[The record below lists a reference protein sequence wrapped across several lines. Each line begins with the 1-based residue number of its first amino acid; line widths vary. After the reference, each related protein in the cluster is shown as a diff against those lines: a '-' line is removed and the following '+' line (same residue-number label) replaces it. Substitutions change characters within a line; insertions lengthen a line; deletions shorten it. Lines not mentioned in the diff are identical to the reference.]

1 MIGPR
6 DLGERVHT
14 PAGVDGIAVRIR
26 TVDDEGN
33 RVVDVE
39 LDGHTYGPGMPAHT
53 FPIGTVWRDAPAE
66 PAGPSW
72 FPMAGTPDTQPTAQV
87 PRITPA
93 DAPERVYGA
102 DWWDDTSAA
111 ETLERIRRERRDP
124 SS

>member
-72 FPMAGTPDTQPTAQV
+72 FPVTDSGTEATAQL

-93 DAPERVYGA
+93 DAPERAYGE

-111 ETLERIRRERRDP
+111 ETLERIRRERRDG

>member
-72 FPMAGTPDTQPTAQV
+72 FPVTDSGTDATAQL

-93 DAPERVYGA
+93 DAPARAYGE

-111 ETLERIRRERRDP
+111 ETLERIRRERRDG